1 MVLLGSFLF
10 HSWNWFFLQHKGHF
24 WGFLTHFSISTK
36 GSVWYAIVYTLFL
49 EIKKLKLWQKWSI
62 KTPMTIFWNLLHG
75 TSRAVWSTDVFDIDP
90 RKYFW
95 KGQAMTTF
103 DLKLHA
109 WHTKWPPL
117 KISFSRSRQNWSSSS
132 AFTKNS
138 WHFGDENVKST
149 FLLTKPWEKSN
160 FSWKNLYQHCEA
172 KNDSHALILCYA
184 FFFSATF

>member
-62 KTPMTIFWNLLHG
+62 KTPMTIFWNLLNG

-138 WHFGDENVKST
+138 WHFDDENVKST
-149 FLLTKPWEKSN
+149 FCWRSLG
-160 FSWKNLYQHCEA
+160 KNPILAGKICTNIVKQ
-172 KNDSHALILCYA
+172 KNDSHALIFVL
-184 FFFSATF
+184 FLFSATF